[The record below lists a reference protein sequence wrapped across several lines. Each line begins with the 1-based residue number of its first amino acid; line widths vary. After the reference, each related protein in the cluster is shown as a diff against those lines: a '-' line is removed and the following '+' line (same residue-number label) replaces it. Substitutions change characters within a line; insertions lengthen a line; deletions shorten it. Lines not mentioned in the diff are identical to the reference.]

1 MKVIKRDGRAV
12 DYDRQKI
19 SVAISKAN
27 KEVQVADQASQEEI
41 NNIIEYIENLDKKRM
56 LVEDI
61 QDIIEEKLMEINK
74 YKLAKKYIVYRY
86 KRALIRKQNT
96 TDESILGLIRN
107 ENNIMFSKG
116 FNSQITAGI
125 QRAYIA
131 NEVSKDLTRRL
142 LLPDKI
148 TKAEE
153 DGILYFHD
161 SDYFIQPIINS
172 SIINIKDMLENG
184 TVINGIKLD
193 SPENFRQAC
202 SNLFQIVSYLSG
214 NQYGDIIVNIEE
226 LGKYLNKTK
235 KILKLTWQDELK
247 MCVNIL
253 LTQLCTQISCNGN
266 VAKVKFIF
274 NPNLNDEF
282 INENIEIYKEILN
295 CKENL
300 SIKNNI
306 NLIYPQIAY
315 VINNDNNLSGGKFD
329 DITNLTMKSPLNIKL
344 IKFNNKVY
352 SAYFNQGKVTINLPQ
367 IAIDA
372 KYSENEFWNILQNR
386 LELCKEALM
395 CKHYALLG
403 TLSNVS
409 PLHWQYGAIS
419 RLNNDEKINLL
430 LYKETSSLT
439 LGYVRTK
446 RSGLYYVLQ

>member
-19 SVAISKAN
+19 SIAIGKAN
-27 KEVQVADQASQEEI
+27 KEVQIADQANQEEI
-41 NNIIEYIENLDKKRM
+41 NSIMEYIENLDKKRM

-107 ENNIMFSKG
+107 ENNIIAQKD

-148 TKAEE
+148 TQAEE
-153 DGILYFHD
+153 DGVLYFHD

-184 TVINGIKLD
+184 TVVNGIKLD
-193 SPENFRQAC
+193 SPNDFRQAC
-202 SNLFQIVSYLSG
+202 SNLFQIISSLSG
-214 NQYGDIIVNIEE
+214 NQYGDIIVNIEA
-226 LGKYLNKTK
+226 LGKYLNNTK
-235 KILKLTWQDELK
+235 KLFKLIWHDELE
-247 MCVNIL
+247 MCINML
-253 LTQLCTQISCNGN
+253 FTQLCTQISSNGN
-266 VAKVKFIF
+266 VAQVKFIF
-274 NPNLNDEF
+274 NPNSNDEF
-282 INENIEIYKEILN
+282 INENIEIYKEILK

-306 NLIYPQIAY
+306 NLIYPKIAY
-315 VINNDNNLSGGKFD
+315 VINKDNSLNGGKFD
-329 DITNLTMKSPLNIKL
+329 NITNLTIESPLNIKL
-344 IKFNNKVY
+344 LKFDNKVY
-352 SAYFNQGKVTINLPQ
+352 STYFNQGKVTINLPQ
-367 IAIDA
+367 IAIEA
-372 KYSENEFWNILQNR
+372 KYSETEFWKNLKDR
-386 LELCKEALM
+386 LDLCKEALM

-403 TLSNVS
+403 ALSNIS

-419 RLNNDEKINLL
+419 RLSKDEKINSL
-430 LYKETSSLT
+430 LYKETSTLT
-439 LGYVRTK
+439 LGFTRIK
-446 RSGLYYVLQ
+446 RSYSSNT

>member
-19 SVAISKAN
+19 SIAIGKAN
-27 KEVQVADQASQEEI
+27 KEVQIADQANQEEI
-41 NNIIEYIENLDKKRM
+41 NSIMEYIENLDKKRM

-107 ENNIMFSKG
+107 ENNIIAQKN

-153 DGILYFHD
+153 KGALYFHD

-184 TVINGIKLD
+184 TVVNGIKLD
-193 SPENFRQAC
+193 SPNDFRQAC
-202 SNLFQIVSYLSG
+202 SNLFQIISSLSG
-214 NQYGDIIVNIEE
+214 NQYGDILVNIET

-235 KILKLTWQDELK
+235 KLFKLMWNDELA
-247 MCVNIL
+247 MCINML
-253 LTQLCTQISCNGN
+253 FTQLCTQISSNGN
-266 VAKVKFIF
+266 VTQVKFIF
-274 NPNLNDEF
+274 NPNSNDEF
-282 INENIEIYKEILN
+282 INK
-295 CKENL
+295 
-300 SIKNNI
+300 
-306 NLIYPQIAY
+306 
-315 VINNDNNLSGGKFD
+315 
-329 DITNLTMKSPLNIKL
+329 
-344 IKFNNKVY
+344 
-352 SAYFNQGKVTINLPQ
+352 
-367 IAIDA
+367 
-372 KYSENEFWNILQNR
+372 NIL
-386 LELCKEALM
+386 
-395 CKHYALLG
+395 G
-403 TLSNVS
+403 TCN
-409 PLHWQYGAIS
+409 
-419 RLNNDEKINLL
+419 
-430 LYKETSSLT
+430 
-439 LGYVRTK
+439 
-446 RSGLYYVLQ
+446 